1 MADIEIKARISADTS
16 DATKGVDKLNNS
28 LGATKKSTS
37 DSVGSFG
44 NLKKTLSDIS
54 PAAEGATKGAGMLN
68 GALNMLRANPIIA
81 VISLIVI
88 ILVSLFEKFKKMEGV
103 SDSLGKAWGALS
115 GVFSKFINAILTPLI
130 DGFVKLVELFT
141 TGVITVLET
150 LGITSKET
158 AERFGEITEAL
169 DDLEDSQKNAAIA
182 TAESNRKL
190 QEAREIAGDANV
202 PIKERIE
209 ALKLAGKIEK
219 EELDKVVEVNRMKT
233 ALVLESIAMELGAKS
248 SLIAKIK
255 EGSLENLK
263 AARLELA
270 NMKNVDKE
278 KLYAIDQQIIAAEN
292 AAAQSAKI
300 GKKTQSQID
309 SLNKEQAAKEKE
321 ASDKRKAQQDK
332 EAAEYNKYL
341 QLKNKLTNE
350 ANLAA
355 ITDEVKL
362 NIQKVLNQEKDK
374 IKEIEALKTSEKNK
388 AELIAMIKQSSLQ
401 EIAKIERDDRIKKA
415 KAEQAEEDKALEE
428 KKKKDADNLAK
439 QIAAND
445 KKAEAI
451 FKAEEERKKK
461 EEEQRQ
467 LGIELLNPYD
477 KEVAQLEEAYK
488 KKLEIAKGNEALIA
502 AVEKEFGEQK
512 ISLRAAHK
520 QQELDIVG
528 GMAGQLSGLLGKQTA
543 AGKAAAVAGATI
555 DTYSA
560 AWKAFSNAQKN
571 PISILGPAYPYISA
585 GLAVAGGLANI
596 KNILSVPAPGGGG
609 GSTPTA
615 GSVSTP
621 ITPQQ
626 QSTMLNSASIQ
637 GVGNAASAGAGRSF
651 VLDTDIK
658 DNQERQARIN
668 RAARLG

>member
-16 DATKGVDKLNNS
+16 EATKGVDKLNNS
-28 LGATKKSTS
+28 LGATKKSTT

-54 PAAEGATKGAGMLN
+54 PAADGASKGAGMLN

-81 VISLIVI
+81 VISLLVITIVA
-88 ILVSLFEKFKKMEGV
+88 LFEKFRKMEGV
-103 SDSLGKAWGALS
+103 SDSLGKAWGTLS
-115 GVFSKFINAILTPLI
+115 GVFSKFINGILTPLI

-141 TGVITVLET
+141 NGVIAVLET
-150 LGITSKET
+150 LGLTSKET

-169 DDLEDSQKNAAIA
+169 DDLEDAQKNAAIA

-321 ASDKRKAQQDK
+321 AADKRKAQQDK

-355 ITDEVKL
+355 IQDEVKL

-374 IKEIEALKTSEKNK
+374 IKEIETAVKDEKRK
-388 AELIAMIKQSSLQ
+388 AELIAMVKQSALQ

-445 KKAEAI
+445 KKAEAL

-461 EEEQRQ
+461 AEEQKQ

-502 AVEKEFGEQK
+502 AVQQEYAEATTALKAKHLNDQLNETKSVGDNIASVIGQQTAVGK
-512 ISLRAAHK
+512 GIGVANALINTYQGATDALRAKSTLPSPFDVVAK
-520 QQELDIVG
+520 V
-528 GMAGQLSGLLGKQTA
+528 ANV
-543 AGKAAAVAGATI
+543 AAVLASGF
-555 DTYSA
+555 
-560 AWKAFSNAQKN
+560 KAVKA
-571 PISILGPAYPYISA
+571 IT
-585 GLAVAGGLANI
+585 
-596 KNILSVPAPGGGG
+596 SVQVPGTSGGGG
-609 GSTPTA
+609 ATP
-615 GSVSTP
+615 SVPTP

-626 QSTMLNSASIQ
+626 ISTQLNSASIQ

>member
-16 DATKGVDKLNNS
+16 EATKGVDKLNNS
-28 LGATKKSTS
+28 LGATKKSTT

-54 PAAEGATKGAGMLN
+54 PAADGASKGAGMLN

-81 VISLIVI
+81 VISLLVITIVA
-88 ILVSLFEKFKKMEGV
+88 LFEKFRKMEGV
-103 SDSLGKAWGALS
+103 SDSLGKAWGTLS
-115 GVFSKFINAILTPLI
+115 GVFSKFLNAVLTPLI

-141 TGVITVLET
+141 GGVIAVLET
-150 LGITSKET
+150 LGITSEKT

-169 DDLEDSQKNAAIA
+169 DDLEDAQKNAAIA

-233 ALVLESIAMELGAKS
+233 ALVLEQIAMELGAKS

-309 SLNKEQAAKEKE
+309 SLNKEQEAKEKE
-321 ASDKRKAQQDK
+321 AADKRKAAQEK
-332 EAAEYNKYL
+332 ELAEYNKYL

-355 ITDEVKL
+355 IQDEVKL

-374 IKEIEALKTSEKNK
+374 LKEIEALKTSEKNK

-415 KAEQAEEDKALEE
+415 KAEQAEEEKALEE

-445 KKAEAI
+445 KKAEAL
-451 FKAEEERKKK
+451 FKAEDERKKK

-512 ISLRAAHK
+512 IALRAAHK

-571 PISILGPAYPYISA
+571 PISIIGPAYPYISA

-615 GSVSTP
+615 GSVPTP

-637 GVGNAASAGAGRSF
+637 GVGNAAGAGVGRSF

>member
-54 PAAEGATKGAGMLN
+54 PAADGASKGASMLN

-81 VISLIVI
+81 VISLLVITIVA
-88 ILVSLFEKFKKMEGV
+88 LFEKFRKMEGV
-103 SDSLGKAWGALS
+103 SDSLGKAWGTLS
-115 GVFSKFINAILTPLI
+115 GVFSKFLNAVLTPLI

-141 TGVITVLET
+141 GGVIAVLET
-150 LGITSKET
+150 LGITSEKT

-169 DDLEDSQKNAAIA
+169 DDLEDAQKNAAIA

-233 ALVLESIAMELGAKS
+233 ALVLEQIAMELGAKS

-321 ASDKRKAQQDK
+321 AADKRKAQQDK
-332 EAAEYNKYL
+332 ETAEYNKYL

-355 ITDEVKL
+355 IQDEVKL
-362 NIQKVLNQEKDK
+362 NIQKVLNSEKDK
-374 IKEIEALKTSEKNK
+374 IKEIETAVKDEKRK

-415 KAEQAEEDKALEE
+415 KAEQAEEEKALEE

-445 KKAEAI
+445 KKAEAL

-512 ISLRAAHK
+512 IALRAAHK

-571 PISILGPAYPYISA
+571 PISIIGPAYPYISA

-615 GSVSTP
+615 GSVPSP

-637 GVGNAASAGAGRSF
+637 GVGNAAGSGVGRSF

>member
-16 DATKGVDKLNNS
+16 EATKGVDKLNNS
-28 LGATKKSTS
+28 LGATKKSTT

-103 SDSLGKAWGALS
+103 SDSLGKAWGVLS
-115 GVFSKFINAILTPLI
+115 GVFSKFINGILTPLI
-130 DGFVKLVELFT
+130 DGFTKLVELFT
-141 TGVITVLET
+141 NGVIAVLET
-150 LGITSKET
+150 LGLTSKET

-169 DDLEDSQKNAAIA
+169 DDLEDAQKNAAIA

-233 ALVLESIAMELGAKS
+233 ALVLEQIAMELGAKS

-321 ASDKRKAQQDK
+321 AADKRKAQQDK

-355 ITDEVKL
+355 IQDEVKL

-374 IKEIEALKTSEKNK
+374 LKEIEALKTSEKNK

-428 KKKKDADNLAK
+428 KKKKDADNLTK

-445 KKAEAI
+445 KKAEAL

-461 EEEQRQ
+461 AEEQKQ
-467 LGIELLNPYD
+467 LGIELLDPYA
-477 KEVAQLEEAYK
+477 KELAQLEESYK

-502 AVEKEFGEQK
+502 AVQKEYAEQTTALK
-512 ISLRAAHK
+512 AKHLNDQLNETKSVGDNIASVIGQQTAVGKGLGIANALINTYQGATDALRAKSTLPSPFDVVAK
-520 QQELDIVG
+520 IANV
-528 GMAGQLSGLLGKQTA
+528 
-543 AGKAAAVAGATI
+543 AAVLASGFKAVKAITSVQVPGA
-555 DTYSA
+555 
-560 AWKAFSNAQKN
+560 
-571 PISILGPAYPYISA
+571 
-585 GLAVAGGLANI
+585 
-596 KNILSVPAPGGGG
+596 GGGG
-609 GSTPTA
+609 GATP
-615 GSVSTP
+615 SVPTP

-626 QSTMLNSASIQ
+626 ISTQLNSSSIQ
-637 GVGNAASAGAGRSF
+637 GVGNAAGAGVGRSF

>member
-1 MADIEIKARISADTS
+1 
-16 DATKGVDKLNNS
+16 
-28 LGATKKSTS
+28 
-37 DSVGSFG
+37 
-44 NLKKTLSDIS
+44 
-54 PAAEGATKGAGMLN
+54 
-68 GALNMLRANPIIA
+68 
-81 VISLIVI
+81 
-88 ILVSLFEKFKKMEGV
+88 
-103 SDSLGKAWGALS
+103 
-115 GVFSKFINAILTPLI
+115 
-130 DGFVKLVELFT
+130 
-141 TGVITVLET
+141 
-150 LGITSKET
+150 
-158 AERFGEITEAL
+158 
-169 DDLEDSQKNAAIA
+169 
-182 TAESNRKL
+182 
-190 QEAREIAGDANV
+190 
-202 PIKERIE
+202 
-209 ALKLAGKIEK
+209 
-219 EELDKVVEVNRMKT
+219 
-233 ALVLESIAMELGAKS
+233 MELGAKS

-321 ASDKRKAQQDK
+321 AADKRKAAQEK
-332 EAAEYNKYL
+332 ELAEYNKYL

-374 IKEIEALKTSEKNK
+374 IKEIETAVKDEKRK
-388 AELIAMIKQSSLQ
+388 AELIAMIKQSALQ

-439 QIAAND
+439 QIEANN
-445 KKAEAI
+445 KKEEAL
-451 FKAEEERKKK
+451 FKAQEERKKK

-467 LGIELLNPYD
+467 LGIELLDPYA
-477 KEVAQLEEAYK
+477 KEIAQLEEAYK
-488 KKLEIAKGNEALIA
+488 KKLDIAKGNEALIA
-502 AVEKEFGEQK
+502 AVQQEYAEATTALKAKHLNDQLNETKSVGDNIASVIGQQTAVGK
-512 ISLRAAHK
+512 GIGVANALINTYQGATDALRAKSTLPSPFDVVAK
-520 QQELDIVG
+520 IANV
-528 GMAGQLSGLLGKQTA
+528 
-543 AGKAAAVAGATI
+543 AAVLASGFKAVKAITSVQVPGA
-555 DTYSA
+555 
-560 AWKAFSNAQKN
+560 
-571 PISILGPAYPYISA
+571 
-585 GLAVAGGLANI
+585 
-596 KNILSVPAPGGGG
+596 GGGG
-609 GSTPTA
+609 GATP
-615 GSVSTP
+615 SVPTP

-626 QSTMLNSASIQ
+626 ISTQLNASSIQ
-637 GVGNAASAGAGRSF
+637 GVGNAAGAGVGRSF